1 MNYLVDGNE
10 VSAPDSVNQEFTF
23 SRDVFTDT
31 ITGDVTY
38 GNWNVDNTSF
48 EAVDSPS
55 LKGYTPDLKSVTAL
69 TVTPDTKDTVITVT
83 YTKNPIV
90 TSTENKTVK
99 RTINYLVDG
108 NEVSAPD
115 SVNQEF
121 IFSRDVFTD
130 TVTGDVTYGNWNVDN
145 TSFEAVDSPSL
156 KGYTPDLKSVAALTV
171 TPDTKDT
178 VITVTYTKNPVEVQP
193 TPKPTESVDSNKTDP
208 ADSTNT
214 MTKHV
219 NSTTVTAKSQ
229 IINQVVPSQPVTK
242 SKKLPQTGEEHNS
255 LATIGLL
262 ILSLATGLGLKKR
275 KKINLLID

>member
-1 MNYLVDGNE
+1 MANNLLILHIHLATLLGGLEAVTLIRHGSKNLVTGNITWGQWSDDQWNE
-10 VSAPDSVNQEFTF
+10 VVSKKIKGYHPDKESVAQQKVTTN
-23 SRDVFTDT
+23 TDNIT
-31 ITGDVTY
+31 ITVHY
-38 GNWNVDNTSF
+38 
-48 EAVDSPS
+48 
-55 LKGYTPDLKSVTAL
+55 
-69 TVTPDTKDTVITVT
+69 I
-83 YTKNPIV
+83 KNPIV

-121 IFSRDVFTD
+121 TFSRDVFTD
-130 TVTGDVTYGNWNVDN
+130 TVTGDVTYGNWNADN

-156 KGYTPDLKSVAALTV
+156 KGYTPDVKSVAALTV

-193 TPKPTESVDSNKTDP
+193 APKPTESVDPNNTDP

-219 NSTTVTAKSQ
+219 NSTIVTTKSQ

-275 KKINLLID
+275 KKD

>member
-55 LKGYTPDLKSVTAL
+55 LKGYTPDLKSVAAL

-156 KGYTPDLKSVAALTV
+156 KGYTPDLKSVAALT
-171 TPDTKDT
+171 
-178 VITVTYTKNPVEVQP
+178 
-193 TPKPTESVDSNKTDP
+193 
-208 ADSTNT
+208 
-214 MTKHV
+214 
-219 NSTTVTAKSQ
+219 
-229 IINQVVPSQPVTK
+229 
-242 SKKLPQTGEEHNS
+242 
-255 LATIGLL
+255 
-262 ILSLATGLGLKKR
+262 
-275 KKINLLID
+275 